1 MVDEIELYGE
11 FDARVWAQQFLKINP
26 DCGVDEGSLI
36 GWFANAIMTG
46 YDRAHNDAYIQFA
59 PLKGEQ

>member
-1 MVDEIELYGE
+1 MVDEIDLYGQ
-11 FDARVWAQQFLKINP
+11 FDARVWAQEFLKINP

-46 YDRAHNDAYIQFA
+46 YDKAHNDAYTQ
-59 PLKGEQ
+59 LRVTDG